1 MDSVQLTYVAIGT
14 IIGVGTIVGFI
25 WRASWWTADQFTSIK
40 SLVYRSIKELEDKF
54 DRRHEDNIV
63 RFTKLET
70 KIDVAIKNG
79 H

>member
-1 MDSVQLTYVAIGT
+1 MIYVGIGAIV
-14 IIGVGTIVGFI
+14 GVATVIGFI

-54 DRRHEDNIV
+54 DTRHEANIE
-63 RFTKLET
+63 RFTRLET
-70 KIDVAIKNG
+70 KLDIIKNG